1 MNCSI
6 SLLAGLLSVAGLYAQ
21 QMGQIK
27 GTVVDPSAAS
37 VPGATVNAKG
47 PATNRTVT
55 TNEMGAYEIDN
66 VAPGKYTIRISA
78 PGFTPFEIRN
88 ARVNMGSPVEFKVQL
103 SIASQ
108 TESVTVADQEAV
120 SVDPQSTAGAVVLK
134 GEDLNVLSD
143 DPDDLASDLQA
154 LAGPAAGPNGGE
166 IYVDGFSGGNCLRNR
181 RYARCAST
189 RIRFRRS
196 TTRWAS
202 DASRF

>member
-78 PGFTPFEIRN
+78 PGFTR
-88 ARVNMGSPVEFKVQL
+88 
-103 SIASQ
+103 
-108 TESVTVADQEAV
+108 
-120 SVDPQSTAGAVVLK
+120 
-134 GEDLNVLSD
+134 
-143 DPDDLASDLQA
+143 
-154 LAGPAAGPNGGE
+154 
-166 IYVDGFSGGNCLRNR
+166 LRS
-181 RYARCAST
+181 AT
-189 RIRFRRS
+189 RG
-196 TTRWAS
+196 
-202 DASRF
+202 